1 MSTSEALP
9 ILYSFRRCPYAMRA
23 RLALRLAGQVVEL
36 REVELKNRP
45 QALYDISPKG
55 TVPVLQFA
63 DGTVLEESIDLMK
76 WALGSSGDGG
86 KSDDGPGGGE
96 AAHPLGRRTPEMD
109 ALIQRCD
116 QDFKHNLDRYKYAT
130 RYEDADPEIHRAAA
144 SEFLNELEQR
154 LGQWGI
160 PPTGSEDKSESG
172 PYLYGDQL
180 SFADLAILPFVRQ
193 FAFADRKWFDAQPW
207 PQLINWLDN
216 FIHSELFL
224 SIMDKNQPWQPEHQ
238 KVLRWPS
245 TAR

>member
-1 MSTSEALP
+1 VTNQLP

-23 RLALRLAGQVVEL
+23 RLALRLGGQVVEL

-45 QALYDISPKG
+45 QALYEISPKG
-55 TVPVLQFA
+55 TVPVLQLV
-63 DGTVLEESIDLMK
+63 DGTVLEESLEVMK
-76 WALGSSGDGG
+76 WALGCIT
-86 KSDDGPGGGE
+86 
-96 AAHPLGRRTPEMD
+96 TPEMD

-116 QDFKHNLDRYKYAT
+116 QEFKHNLDRYKYST

-144 SEFLNELEQR
+144 SEFLNELER
-154 LGQWGI
+154 LLEPNLFG
-160 PPTGSEDKSESG
+160 E
-172 PYLYGDQL
+172 QL
-180 SFADLAILPFVRQ
+180 SLADLAILPFVRQ

-207 PQLINWLDN
+207 PQLIAWLDN
-216 FIHSELFL
+216 FIHGELFL